1 MAEPVEK
8 EEVAP
13 VEQTSAPQA
22 DLLNPPPS
30 RFEKPAG
37 VNTTKWDIATKTPQN
52 ANKL

>member
-22 DLLNPPPS
+22 DLLNPPQS

-37 VNTTKWDIATKTPQN
+37 VNTTK
-52 ANKL
+52 